1 MTRLIDLPALSQLV
15 QAIGPAALIGQLAE
29 AIKADFLL
37 WPEFDK
43 SRALWRG
50 PGVAAWP

>member
-43 SRALWRG
+43 SPRSACQRTWG
-50 PGVAAWP
+50 D